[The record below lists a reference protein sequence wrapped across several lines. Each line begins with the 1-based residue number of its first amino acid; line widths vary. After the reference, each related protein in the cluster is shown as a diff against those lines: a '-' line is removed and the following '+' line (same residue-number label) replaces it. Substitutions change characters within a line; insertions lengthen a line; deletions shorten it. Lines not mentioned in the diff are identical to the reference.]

1 MSKRVNYYSGYKN
14 LTTTPRRHIKQKSE
28 TLIDPKNLFQNSTEL
43 KNNNFTNCNTA
54 RKPSQSETLST
65 HQEQEEPVKKTPKDI
80 LLFLLKNT
88 LGKSLVK
95 LESSSKEQTD
105 TLKFI
110 GKNYLTFEKNIMS
123 LIKGVE
129 QKKKEDAKKKKMADK
144 KRMNSTANL
153 RSKTVN
159 SNRRLQR
166 EYTTVNLGRNNKYNN
181 LTLKTDSNFLKKK
194 SNLLDTPKERS
205 KTMRSSKSTYL
216 LKPKKS
222 SDLMSTPKKSNVN
235 SLGVNK
241 TPRKSIKNSD
251 KISIKDNDIN
261 SNRQTLRSKS
271 KKRDSI
277 ASRNRRLSISR
288 SGRKSISGK
297 NKIKITD
304 DKNKIKNNINNFN
317 TETERGNSPIIIKK
331 ESENRIADI
340 GDTNNIITNRN
351 ENMKKG
357 EESYNIK
364 NVLKELEEYNE
375 KKPRLEEEKDENMGF
390 KEKAKVRSRSKNRDK
405 KGVESDI
412 EIKAS
417 LIDVNHMI
425 EGVSD
430 VLDKI
435 ESDKKSKLDKRKND
449 SINNLGHDN
458 NNEVTFNLK
467 QSIKF
472 GKESQIMND
481 EIINTI
487 TNDKN
492 IMSNSIFESKL
503 FLFNKNDNNENNDVL
518 TSKILFPI
526 QETDMDLINSQN
538 KTSKNNVLGSINN
551 IKEIKHSNNDEDNNN
566 IITKDGDIIDN
577 NKDNKNI
584 NIINNNEKKNNM
596 NNETKG
602 NNDDKKDNINNENL
616 NNVDNETKDNNID
629 KNNNINNENKN
640 IVDNESKDKNDIK
653 DKHIAVENNDNED
666 NDKNTNDNNKN
677 DNNNVIS
684 NDNNDNNVNNNDK
697 KDGIEN
703 LPDNNDIKKE
713 EENKVEEKENIDNQE
728 EIKDEAEDDNKEK
741 KEQIPDA
748 NQTSFLSQ
756 SSILSQSVILAEKFV
771 LISRD
776 PNAPF
781 TIENALK
788 FDKTQYLG
796 IIDFLDFGEKM
807 QFTGISRGFINERIY
822 LLNTKREEI
831 IKSMDLSS
839 NETIDDLI
847 MKIRLKHSNDELSK
861 SFAKFQIARGGAKAV
876 ELLNND
882 LYAKLFKKPMLEKNV
897 DDICTAYRVL
907 LALFGE
913 FKIATIPGNQLFWI
927 KCTEYLIGNANGK
940 IGTFI
945 LKKMEDITFE
955 HKKIYLVNKLL
966 YKMKSKINA
975 NYFSKICGT
984 TGLLIFVIRDVLE
997 YCGVIINEKKTQP
1010 ARILDNLLYYKNCND
1025 TLANFI
1031 NRLSSIKTYR
1041 VREKKE

>member
-14 LTTTPRRHIKQKSE
+14 LTSTPRRHIKQKSE

-43 KNNNFTNCNTA
+43 KNNNFTYCNTA
-54 RKPSQSETLST
+54 RKPIQSDTLSV
-65 HQEQEEPVKKTPKDI
+65 HQDQEEPVKKTPKDI

-95 LESSSKEQTD
+95 LESSSKEQED
-105 TLKFI
+105 NLKVI
-110 GKNYLTFEKNIMS
+110 GRHYLTFEKNIMS
-123 LIKGVE
+123 LKNGVE
-129 QKKKEDAKKKKMADK
+129 RKKKEDAKKKKLTDK

-153 RSKTVN
+153 RSKTVT

-194 SNLLDTPKERS
+194 SNLLDTPKTRS
-205 KTMRSSKSTYL
+205 KTMRSSKSTYS

-222 SDLMSTPKKSNVN
+222 NDLMSTPKRSNMN
-235 SLGVNK
+235 NLGTNK

-261 SNRQTLRSKS
+261 SGRQTLRSKS

-277 ASRNRRLSISR
+277 ASRNKRNSISR

-297 NKIKITD
+297 NKIKLTD
-304 DKNKIKNNINNFN
+304 DKNKVKDNINNFN
-317 TETERGNSPIIIKK
+317 TEIERGNSPIIIKK
-331 ESENRIADI
+331 ESENQIKDI
-340 GDTNNIITNRN
+340 GNTNNIITHRN

-375 KKPRLEEEKDENMGF
+375 KKPKLEEEKDQNMGF

-405 KGVESDI
+405 KGGESDK

-449 SINNLGHDN
+449 SINNFGHDN

-492 IMSNSIFESKL
+492 IMSNSIFESKI
-503 FLFNKNDNNENNDVL
+503 FLFNKNDSNENNDVL

-526 QETDMDLINSQN
+526 PETDMDLINSQN
-538 KTSKNNVLGSINN
+538 KVSKNKALGSINN
-551 IKEIKHSNNDEDNNN
+551 IKEIRHSNNDEDNNN
-566 IITKDGDIIDN
+566 IITKDHDIIDN
-577 NKDNKNI
+577 NKEDKNI
-584 NIINNNEKKNNM
+584 ETDNINNNENKNNM
-596 NNETKG
+596 NIDTKD
-602 NNDDKKDNINNENL
+602 NKDDKKDNINNEHL
-616 NNVDNETKDNNID
+616 NNVNKDSKDNND
-629 KNNNINNENKN
+629 DKKNNIINEDNENTNNNKL
-640 IVDNESKDKNDIK
+640 IDI
-653 DKHIAVENNDNED
+653 ENNKEN
-666 NDKNTNDNNKN
+666 NDKNTKDNMN
-677 DNNNVIS
+677 DNNNVV
-684 NDNNDNNVNNNDK
+684 NNENNVNNSINNDK
-697 KDGIEN
+697 KDTMEN
-703 LPDNNDIKKE
+703 LPDNNDIKKGKE
-713 EENKVEEKENIDNQE
+713 DKVEEKENNDNQE
-728 EIKDEAEDDNKEK
+728 EIKDEVEDDNKEK

-781 TIENALK
+781 SIENTLK
-788 FDKTQYLG
+788 FDKTQCLG
-796 IIDFLDFGEKM
+796 IIDFLDFEEKM
-807 QFTGISRGFINERIY
+807 QFTGISRGFVNERIY

-847 MKIRLKHSNDELSK
+847 MKVRLKHSNDELSK

-897 DDICTAYRVL
+897 DDICTVYRVL

-913 FKIATIPGNQLFWI
+913 FKIATISGNQLFWI

-966 YKMKSKINA
+966 YKMKNKINA

-1010 ARILDNLLYYKNCND
+1010 ARILDNLQYYKNCND

-1041 VREKKE
+1041 IREKKE

>member
-1 MSKRVNYYSGYKN
+1 
-14 LTTTPRRHIKQKSE
+14 
-28 TLIDPKNLFQNSTEL
+28 
-43 KNNNFTNCNTA
+43 
-54 RKPSQSETLST
+54 
-65 HQEQEEPVKKTPKDI
+65 
-80 LLFLLKNT
+80 
-88 LGKSLVK
+88 
-95 LESSSKEQTD
+95 
-105 TLKFI
+105 
-110 GKNYLTFEKNIMS
+110 
-123 LIKGVE
+123 
-129 QKKKEDAKKKKMADK
+129 
-144 KRMNSTANL
+144 
-153 RSKTVN
+153 
-159 SNRRLQR
+159 
-166 EYTTVNLGRNNKYNN
+166 
-181 LTLKTDSNFLKKK
+181 
-194 SNLLDTPKERS
+194 
-205 KTMRSSKSTYL
+205 
-216 LKPKKS
+216 
-222 SDLMSTPKKSNVN
+222 
-235 SLGVNK
+235 
-241 TPRKSIKNSD
+241 
-251 KISIKDNDIN
+251 
-261 SNRQTLRSKS
+261 
-271 KKRDSI
+271 
-277 ASRNRRLSISR
+277 
-288 SGRKSISGK
+288 
-297 NKIKITD
+297 
-304 DKNKIKNNINNFN
+304 
-317 TETERGNSPIIIKK
+317 
-331 ESENRIADI
+331 
-340 GDTNNIITNRN
+340 
-351 ENMKKG
+351 
-357 EESYNIK
+357 
-364 NVLKELEEYNE
+364 
-375 KKPRLEEEKDENMGF
+375 
-390 KEKAKVRSRSKNRDK
+390 
-405 KGVESDI
+405 
-412 EIKAS
+412 
-417 LIDVNHMI
+417 
-425 EGVSD
+425 
-430 VLDKI
+430 
-435 ESDKKSKLDKRKND
+435 
-449 SINNLGHDN
+449 
-458 NNEVTFNLK
+458 
-467 QSIKF
+467 
-472 GKESQIMND
+472 
-481 EIINTI
+481 
-487 TNDKN
+487 
-492 IMSNSIFESKL
+492 
-503 FLFNKNDNNENNDVL
+503 
-518 TSKILFPI
+518 
-526 QETDMDLINSQN
+526 
-538 KTSKNNVLGSINN
+538 
-551 IKEIKHSNNDEDNNN
+551 
-566 IITKDGDIIDN
+566 
-577 NKDNKNI
+577 
-584 NIINNNEKKNNM
+584 
-596 NNETKG
+596 
-602 NNDDKKDNINNENL
+602 
-616 NNVDNETKDNNID
+616 
-629 KNNNINNENKN
+629 
-640 IVDNESKDKNDIK
+640 
-653 DKHIAVENNDNED
+653 
-666 NDKNTNDNNKN
+666 
-677 DNNNVIS
+677 
-684 NDNNDNNVNNNDK
+684 
-697 KDGIEN
+697 

-897 DDICTAYRVL
+897 DDICTVYRVL

>member
-1 MSKRVNYYSGYKN
+1 MSKRVNNYTGYKN
-14 LTTTPRRHIKQKSE
+14 ITSTPRRHIKQKSD
-28 TLIDPKNLFQNSTEL
+28 TLLFPNNLFQNSTEL
-43 KNNNFTNCNTA
+43 KTNSTYSTS
-54 RKPSQSETLST
+54 RKSNQSETSSA
-65 HQEQEEPVKKTPKDI
+65 HQVQEEPVKKTPKDI

-95 LESSSKEQTD
+95 LESSTKEQNES
-105 TLKFI
+105 LKFI
-110 GKNYLTFEKNIMS
+110 GKTYLTFEKNILS
-123 LIKGVE
+123 LVNGVE
-129 QKKKEDAKKKKMADK
+129 RKKKEDAKKKKLADK

-159 SNRRLQR
+159 ANRRLQR

-181 LTLKTDSNFLKKK
+181 LTLKTDSNFYKKK
-194 SNLLDTPKERS
+194 SNLLDTPKVRS

-222 SDLMSTPKKSNVN
+222 NDLMSTPKKSNVN
-235 SLGVNK
+235 NFGTNK

-261 SNRQTLRSKS
+261 INRQSLRSKS

-277 ASRNRRLSISR
+277 ASRNKRSSISK
-288 SGRKSISGK
+288 GKRKSISGK
-297 NKIKITD
+297 IKIKITD
-304 DKNKIKNNINNFN
+304 EKN
-317 TETERGNSPIIIKK
+317 TDREDSPLIIKK
-331 ESENRIADI
+331 ESESKTADI
-340 GDTNNIITNRN
+340 GDTNSIISNRN
-351 ENMKKG
+351 ENKKK

-375 KKPRLEEEKDENMGF
+375 KKPKLDEEKDQNASF
-390 KEKAKVRSRSKNRDK
+390 KEKARVRSRSKNRDK
-405 KGVESDI
+405 KGGELNSDI
-412 EIKAS
+412 DIKAS

-435 ESDKKSKLDKRKND
+435 ESDKKSKMDKRKND
-449 SINNLGHDN
+449 SINSLGHEN

-492 IMSNSIFESKL
+492 IMSNSILESKI
-503 FLFNKNDNNENNDVL
+503 FLFNKNDNNDNNDIL
-518 TSKILFPI
+518 TSKALYPI

-538 KTSKNNVLGSINN
+538 KVSKNNILGSINN
-551 IKEIKHSNNDEDNNN
+551 INEITHFNNDKENNN
-566 IITKDGDIIDN
+566 NDLIIKDGDIVDNNKGNKNIDIFN
-577 NKDNKNI
+577 SNENINNMNNDTKDTKDNKDNKDDKKDNI
-584 NIINNNEKKNNM
+584 NNENTNNVNNEAKD
-596 NNETKG
+596 
-602 NNDDKKDNINNENL
+602 NNDDKKDNINNENK
-616 NNVDNETKDNNID
+616 NDDKHID
-629 KNNNINNENKN
+629 VENNNNENNDKKTNDNMNDDNKAINNENN
-640 IVDNESKDKNDIK
+640 
-653 DKHIAVENNDNED
+653 A
-666 NDKNTNDNNKN
+666 
-677 DNNNVIS
+677 IS
-684 NDNNDNNVNNNDK
+684 NDK
-697 KDGIEN
+697 KDAIEN
-703 LPDNNDIKKE
+703 LPNNNDLKKE
-713 EENKVEEKENIDNQE
+713 EENKPEEKEKENNDNQE
-728 EIKDEAEDDNKEK
+728 EIKDEEEADNIENKEN

-781 TIENALK
+781 TIENTLK
-788 FDKTQYLG
+788 FDKTECLG

-807 QFTGISRGFINERIY
+807 QFTGISRGFVNERIY

-831 IKSMDLSS
+831 IKSMDLAS

-847 MKIRLKHSNDELSK
+847 MKIRLKYSNDELSK

-897 DDICTAYRVL
+897 DDICTVYRVL

-913 FKIATIPGNQLFWI
+913 YKIATISGNQLFWI
-927 KCTEYLIGNANGK
+927 KCTEYIIGNSNGK
-940 IGTFI
+940 IGSFI
-945 LKKMEDITFE
+945 LKKLEDVTFE
-955 HKKIYLVNKLL
+955 HQKIYLVNKLL
-966 YKMKSKINA
+966 FRMKNKINA

>member
-1 MSKRVNYYSGYKN
+1 MSKRVNNYTGYKN
-14 LTTTPRRHIKQKSE
+14 ITSTPRRHIKQKSD
-28 TLIDPKNLFQNSTEL
+28 TLLVPNNLFQNSTEL
-43 KNNNFTNCNTA
+43 KTNSTYSTS
-54 RKPSQSETLST
+54 RKSNQSETSSA
-65 HQEQEEPVKKTPKDI
+65 HQVQEEPVKKTPKDI

-95 LESSSKEQTD
+95 LESSTKEQNES
-105 TLKFI
+105 LKFI
-110 GKNYLTFEKNIMS
+110 GKTYLTFEKNILS
-123 LIKGVE
+123 LVNGVE
-129 QKKKEDAKKKKMADK
+129 RKKKEDAKKKKLADK

-159 SNRRLQR
+159 ANRRLQR

-181 LTLKTDSNFLKKK
+181 LTLKTDSNFYKKK
-194 SNLLDTPKERS
+194 SNLLDTPKVRS

-222 SDLMSTPKKSNVN
+222 NDLMSTPKKSNVN
-235 SLGVNK
+235 NFGTNK

-261 SNRQTLRSKS
+261 INRQSLRSKS

-277 ASRNRRLSISR
+277 ASRNKRSSISK
-288 SGRKSISGK
+288 GKRKSISGK
-297 NKIKITD
+297 IKIKITD
-304 DKNKIKNNINNFN
+304 EKNA
-317 TETERGNSPIIIKK
+317 EREDSPLIIKK
-331 ESENRIADI
+331 ESESKTIDI
-340 GDTNNIITNRN
+340 GDTNSIISNRN
-351 ENMKKG
+351 ENKKK

-375 KKPRLEEEKDENMGF
+375 KKPKLDEEKDQNASF
-390 KEKAKVRSRSKNRDK
+390 KEKARVRSRSKNRDK
-405 KGVESDI
+405 KGGELNSDI
-412 EIKAS
+412 DIKAS

-435 ESDKKSKLDKRKND
+435 ESDKKSKMDKRKND
-449 SINNLGHDN
+449 SLNSLGHEN

-492 IMSNSIFESKL
+492 IMSNSILESKI
-503 FLFNKNDNNENNDVL
+503 FLFNKNDNNDNNDIL
-518 TSKILFPI
+518 TSKALYPI

-538 KTSKNNVLGSINN
+538 KVSKNNILGSINN
-551 IKEIKHSNNDEDNNN
+551 INEITHFNNDKENNN
-566 IITKDGDIIDN
+566 NEIIIKDGDIVDN
-577 NKDNKNI
+577 NKGNKNI
-584 NIINNNEKKNNM
+584 DIFNNNENINNM
-596 NNETKG
+596 NNDTKDNKDDKKDNINNENTNNVNNEAKD
-602 NNDDKKDNINNENL
+602 NNDDKKDNINNENKDDDKHIDVE
-616 NNVDNETKDNNID
+616 NNNNEKSD
-629 KNNNINNENKN
+629 KNINDMNDDNKAINNENN
-640 IVDNESKDKNDIK
+640 
-653 DKHIAVENNDNED
+653 A
-666 NDKNTNDNNKN
+666 
-677 DNNNVIS
+677 IS
-684 NDNNDNNVNNNDK
+684 NDK
-697 KDGIEN
+697 KDAIEN
-703 LPDNNDIKKE
+703 LPNNNDIKKE
-713 EENKVEEKENIDNQE
+713 EENKPEEKEKENNDNQE
-728 EIKDEAEDDNKEK
+728 EIKDEEEPDNIENKEK

-781 TIENALK
+781 TIENTLK
-788 FDKTQYLG
+788 FDKTECLG

-807 QFTGISRGFINERIY
+807 QFTGISRGFVNERIY

-831 IKSMDLSS
+831 IKSMDLAS

-847 MKIRLKHSNDELSK
+847 MKIRLKYSNDELSK

-897 DDICTAYRVL
+897 DDICTVYRVL

-913 FKIATIPGNQLFWI
+913 FKIATISGNQLFWI
-927 KCTEYLIGNANGK
+927 KCTEYIIGNSNGK
-940 IGTFI
+940 IGSFI
-945 LKKMEDITFE
+945 LKKLEDVTFE
-955 HKKIYLVNKLL
+955 HQKIYLVNKLL
-966 YKMKSKINA
+966 FRMKNKINA

>member
-1 MSKRVNYYSGYKN
+1 MSKRVNNYTGYKN
-14 LTTTPRRHIKQKSE
+14 ITSTPRRHIKQKSD
-28 TLIDPKNLFQNSTEL
+28 TLLVPNNLFQNSTEL
-43 KNNNFTNCNTA
+43 KTNSTYSTS
-54 RKPSQSETLST
+54 RKSNQSETSSA
-65 HQEQEEPVKKTPKDI
+65 HQVQEEPVKKTPKDI

-95 LESSSKEQTD
+95 LESSTKEQNES
-105 TLKFI
+105 LKFI
-110 GKNYLTFEKNIMS
+110 GKTYLTFEKNILS
-123 LIKGVE
+123 LVNGVE
-129 QKKKEDAKKKKMADK
+129 RKKKEDAKKKKLADK

-159 SNRRLQR
+159 ANRRLQR

-181 LTLKTDSNFLKKK
+181 LTLKTDSNFYKKK
-194 SNLLDTPKERS
+194 SNLLDTPKVRS

-222 SDLMSTPKKSNVN
+222 NDLMSTPKKSNVN
-235 SLGVNK
+235 NFGTNK

-261 SNRQTLRSKS
+261 INRQSLRSKS

-277 ASRNRRLSISR
+277 ASRNKRSSISK
-288 SGRKSISGK
+288 GKRKSISGK
-297 NKIKITD
+297 IKIKITD
-304 DKNKIKNNINNFN
+304 EKN
-317 TETERGNSPIIIKK
+317 TEREDSPLIIKK
-331 ESENRIADI
+331 ESESKTADI
-340 GDTNNIITNRN
+340 GDTNSIISNRN
-351 ENMKKG
+351 ENKKK

-375 KKPRLEEEKDENMGF
+375 KKPKLDEEKDQNASF
-390 KEKAKVRSRSKNRDK
+390 KEKARVRSRSKNRDK
-405 KGVESDI
+405 KGGELNSDI
-412 EIKAS
+412 DIKAS

-435 ESDKKSKLDKRKND
+435 ESDKKSKIDKRKND
-449 SINNLGHDN
+449 SINSLGHEN

-492 IMSNSIFESKL
+492 IMSNSILESKI
-503 FLFNKNDNNENNDVL
+503 FLFNKNDNNDNNDIL
-518 TSKILFPI
+518 TSKALYPI

-538 KTSKNNVLGSINN
+538 KVSKNNILGSINN
-551 IKEIKHSNNDEDNNN
+551 INEITHFNNDKENNN
-566 IITKDGDIIDN
+566 NEIIIKDGDIVDNNKGNKNIDIFN
-577 NKDNKNI
+577 SNENINNMNNDTKDTKDNKDNKDDKKDNI
-584 NIINNNEKKNNM
+584 NNENTNNVNNEAKD
-596 NNETKG
+596 
-602 NNDDKKDNINNENL
+602 NNDDKKDNINNENK
-616 NNVDNETKDNNID
+616 NDDKHID
-629 KNNNINNENKN
+629 VENNNNENNDKKTNDNMNDDNKAINNENN
-640 IVDNESKDKNDIK
+640 
-653 DKHIAVENNDNED
+653 A
-666 NDKNTNDNNKN
+666 
-677 DNNNVIS
+677 IS
-684 NDNNDNNVNNNDK
+684 NDK
-697 KDGIEN
+697 KDAIEN
-703 LPDNNDIKKE
+703 LPNNNDLKKE
-713 EENKVEEKENIDNQE
+713 EENKPEEKEKENNDNQE
-728 EIKDEAEDDNKEK
+728 EIKDEEEADNIENKEN

-781 TIENALK
+781 TIENTLK
-788 FDKTQYLG
+788 FDKTECLG

-807 QFTGISRGFINERIY
+807 QFTGISRGFVNERIY

-831 IKSMDLSS
+831 IKSMDLAS

-847 MKIRLKHSNDELSK
+847 MKIRLKYSNDELSK

-897 DDICTAYRVL
+897 DDICTVYRVL

-913 FKIATIPGNQLFWI
+913 YKIATISGNQLFWI
-927 KCTEYLIGNANGK
+927 KCTEYIIGNSNGK
-940 IGTFI
+940 IGSFI
-945 LKKMEDITFE
+945 LKKLEDVTFE
-955 HKKIYLVNKLL
+955 HQKIYLVNKLL
-966 YKMKSKINA
+966 FRMKNKINA

>member
-1 MSKRVNYYSGYKN
+1 MSKRANYYSGYKN

-28 TLIDPKNLFQNSTEL
+28 TLIDPKNLFQNSTDL
-43 KNNNFTNCNTA
+43 KNNNYAYNNTA
-54 RKPSQSETLST
+54 RKPTQSETLSM
-65 HQEQEEPVKKTPKDI
+65 HQEQEEPAKKTPKDI

-95 LESSSKEQTD
+95 LESSSKDQSD

-110 GKNYLTFEKNIMS
+110 GKNFLIFEKNISS

-129 QKKKEDAKKKKMADK
+129 QKKKEDAKKKKLADK

-153 RSKTVN
+153 RSKTAM
-159 SNRRLQR
+159 SNRRFQR

-194 SNLLDTPKERS
+194 SNLLDTPKVRS

-222 SDLMSTPKKSNVN
+222 NDLMNTPKKSNMN
-235 SLGVNK
+235 SLGTNK
-241 TPRKSIKNSD
+241 TPRKSIKNTD
-251 KISIKDNDIN
+251 KLSIKDNDITI
-261 SNRQTLRSKS
+261 SSRSSLKTKS

-277 ASRNRRLSISR
+277 ASRNKRNSISKIR
-288 SGRKSISGK
+288 RKSLSG
-297 NKIKITD
+297 KIKIKIVD
-304 DKNKIKNNINNFN
+304 EKNKIKNNINNFN
-317 TETERGNSPIIIKK
+317 TYIERGNSPIIIRK
-331 ESENRIADI
+331 ESENQILDI
-340 GDTNNIITNRN
+340 GDTNNIINNKN
-351 ENMKKG
+351 ENKKKE

-375 KKPRLEEEKDENMGF
+375 KKPRLEEEKDQNMGF
-390 KEKAKVRSRSKNRDK
+390 KEMAKARSRSKSKNRDK
-405 KGVESDI
+405 KGGESDI

-435 ESDKKSKLDKRKND
+435 ESDQKSKMDKRKND

-458 NNEVTFNLK
+458 NNEVAFNLK

-492 IMSNSIFESKL
+492 IMSNSILESKL
-503 FLFNKNDNNENNDVL
+503 FLFNKNDNNENNDIL
-518 TSKILFPI
+518 TSKILSPI
-526 QETDMDLINSQN
+526 PETDMDLINSQN
-538 KTSKNNVLGSINN
+538 KASKNNVLGSINL
-551 IKEIKHSNNDEDNNN
+551 IKEIKHSNYDEDKNN
-566 IITKDGDIIDN
+566 IIIKDGDIIDN
-577 NKDNKNI
+577 IKENKNI
-584 NIINNNEKKNNM
+584 DITNNKENKNNM
-596 NNETKG
+596 NDDTKD
-602 NNDDKKDNINNENL
+602 NKDDKKDNINNEN
-616 NNVDNETKDNNID
+616 KNNINNDNKENNDED
-629 KNNNINNENKN
+629 KKDKINNENKN
-640 IVDNESKDKNDIK
+640 N
-653 DKHIAVENNDNED
+653 DKHIDIENNKNNE
-666 NDKNTNDNNKN
+666 NNCNEN
-677 DNNNVIS
+677 DNNNNPI
-684 NDNNDNNVNNNDK
+684 NNENNVNKVINNDK
-697 KDGIEN
+697 KDTIEN
-703 LPDNNDIKKE
+703 LPDNNDTKKE
-713 EENKVEEKENIDNQE
+713 EENKVEEKENNDKQE
-728 EIKDEAEDDNKEK
+728 EIKDEAETDNKEN

-781 TIENALK
+781 SIENTLK
-788 FDKTQYLG
+788 FDKTQCLG

-807 QFTGISRGFINERIY
+807 QFTGISRGFVNERIY

-839 NETIDDLI
+839 NESIDDLI
-847 MKIRLKHSNDELSK
+847 MKIRLKHPNDELSK
-861 SFAKFQIARGGAKAV
+861 SFTKFQIARGGAKAV

-882 LYAKLFKKPMLEKNV
+882 LYAKLFKKPILEKNV
-897 DDICTAYRVL
+897 DDICTVYRVL
-907 LALFGE
+907 MALFGE
-913 FKIATIPGNQLFWI
+913 FKIATISGNQLFWI
-927 KCTEYLIGNANGK
+927 KCTEYIIGNSNGK
-940 IGTFI
+940 IGSFI

-966 YKMKSKINA
+966 YKMKNKINA

>member
-1 MSKRVNYYSGYKN
+1 MSKRVNNYTGYKN
-14 LTTTPRRHIKQKSE
+14 ITSTPRRHIKQKSD
-28 TLIDPKNLFQNSTEL
+28 TLLVPNNLFQNSTEL
-43 KNNNFTNCNTA
+43 KTNSTYSTS
-54 RKPSQSETLST
+54 RKSNQSETSST
-65 HQEQEEPVKKTPKDI
+65 HQVQEEPVKKTPKDI

-95 LESSSKEQTD
+95 LESSTKEQTES
-105 TLKFI
+105 LKFI
-110 GKNYLTFEKNIMS
+110 GKTYLTFEKNILS
-123 LIKGVE
+123 LVNGVE
-129 QKKKEDAKKKKMADK
+129 RKKKEDAKKKKLADK

-159 SNRRLQR
+159 ANRRLQR

-181 LTLKTDSNFLKKK
+181 LTLKTDSNFYKKK
-194 SNLLDTPKERS
+194 SNLLDTPKVRS

-222 SDLMSTPKKSNVN
+222 NDLMSTPKKSNVN
-235 SLGVNK
+235 NFGTNK

-261 SNRQTLRSKS
+261 INRQSLRSKS

-277 ASRNRRLSISR
+277 ASRNKRSSISK
-288 SGRKSISGK
+288 GKRKSISGK
-297 NKIKITD
+297 IKVKITD
-304 DKNKIKNNINNFN
+304 EKNA
-317 TETERGNSPIIIKK
+317 EREDSPLIIKK
-331 ESENRIADI
+331 ESESKTIDI
-340 GDTNNIITNRN
+340 GDTNSIISNRN
-351 ENMKKG
+351 ENKKK

-375 KKPRLEEEKDENMGF
+375 KKPKLDEEKDQNASF
-390 KEKAKVRSRSKNRDK
+390 KEKARVRSRSKNRDK
-405 KGVESDI
+405 KGGELNSDI
-412 EIKAS
+412 DIKAS

-435 ESDKKSKLDKRKND
+435 ESDKKSKLDKRKID
-449 SINNLGHDN
+449 SINNFGHDN

-492 IMSNSIFESKL
+492 IMSNSIFESKI

-526 QETDMDLINSQN
+526 PETDMDLINSQN
-538 KTSKNNVLGSINN
+538 KVSKNKALGSINN

-566 IITKDGDIIDN
+566 IINKDHDIIGN
-577 NKDNKNI
+577 NKEDKNI
-584 NIINNNEKKNNM
+584 ETENINNNENKKNM
-596 NNETKG
+596 NNDTKD
-602 NNDDKKDNINNENL
+602 NKDDKKDNINNEHL
-616 NNVDNETKDNNID
+616 NNVNKDSKDNND
-629 KNNNINNENKN
+629 DKKNNIINEDNENTNNNKL
-640 IVDNESKDKNDIK
+640 IDI
-653 DKHIAVENNDNED
+653 ENNKEN
-666 NDKNTNDNNKN
+666 NDKNTKDNMN
-677 DNNNVIS
+677 DNNNVV
-684 NDNNDNNVNNNDK
+684 NNENNVNNAINNDK
-697 KDGIEN
+697 KDTMEN

-713 EENKVEEKENIDNQE
+713 KEDKVEEKENNDNQE
-728 EIKDEAEDDNKEK
+728 EIKDDAEEDNKEK

-781 TIENALK
+781 SIENTLK
-788 FDKTQYLG
+788 FDKTQCLG
-796 IIDFLDFGEKM
+796 IIDFLDFEEKM
-807 QFTGISRGFINERIY
+807 QFTGISRGFVNERIY
-822 LLNTKREEI
+822 LLNAKREEI

-897 DDICTAYRVL
+897 DDICTVYRVL

-913 FKIATIPGNQLFWI
+913 FKIATISGNQLFWI

-966 YKMKSKINA
+966 YKMKNKINA

-1010 ARILDNLLYYKNCND
+1010 ARILDNLQYYKNCND

-1041 VREKKE
+1041 IREKKE